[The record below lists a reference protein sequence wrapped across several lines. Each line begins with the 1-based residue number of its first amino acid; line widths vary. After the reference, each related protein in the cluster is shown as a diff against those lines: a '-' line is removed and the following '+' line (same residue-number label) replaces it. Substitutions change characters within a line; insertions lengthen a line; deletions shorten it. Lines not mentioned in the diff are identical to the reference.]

1 MSVPMEKIIAM
12 LPWLTAHPDVEVSEF
27 AKAFGLNTR
36 QARDMV
42 QMLTLTGPGQD
53 GGQLVDI
60 DYDDDVIFVREAHN
74 FNRPV
79 RFNRIQVASILTGL
93 QYLRAVSD
101 PISYPVIDGLIGK
114 LAPLA
119 GFTGLPLEI
128 LNSGVDENILR
139 LVHEAIN
146 NSETIEIEYS
156 AGTGDVTKRLIEP
169 SHLETREDVTYLAA
183 WCQLKEGSRTFRLD
197 RILNAHQSQ
206 AQSTNIQGIV
216 PQIDSPDAIA
226 VTLLSTV
233 EMAEEFDPSL
243 IVSRESQPDGSVRL
257 VLKVGSIDWIS
268 GFIIASGGDVLA
280 LEPQELCENITFR
293 SQIWLD
299 QAKAN

>member
-1 MSVPMEKIIAM
+1 MSVPLEKIIAM
-12 LPWLTAHPDVEVSEF
+12 LPWLAAHPDVEVSEF
-27 AKAFGLNTR
+27 AQAFGLNNR

-60 DYDDDVIFVREAHN
+60 DYEDDVIFVREAHN

-79 RFNRIQVASILTGL
+79 RFNRVQVASILTGL
-93 QYLRAVSD
+93 QYLRSVSD
-101 PISYPVIDGLIGK
+101 PVSYPVIDGLIGK

-128 LNSGVDENILR
+128 LSSGVDEEILR

-146 NSETIEIEYS
+146 NSTNLEIEYS
-156 AGTGDVTKRLIEP
+156 AGTGDVSKRIVEP
-169 SHLETREDVTYLAA
+169 SHLETREDVTYLVA
-183 WCQLKEGSRTFRLD
+183 WCQLKADSRTFRLD
-197 RILNAHQSQ
+197 RILNVDISQ
-206 AQSTNIQGIV
+206 APSTNTQGIV
-216 PQIDSPDAIA
+216 PTIDSPDAIL
-226 VTLLSTV
+226 VTLLSTI

-243 IVSRESQPDGSVRL
+243 VVSKQAQSEATVKL

-268 GFIIASGGDVLA
+268 GFILASGGAVKA
-280 LEPQELCENITFR
+280 LEPAELCANIAFR

-299 QAKAN
+299 RANAN